1 MLPLAAC
8 QTPQKEQP
16 ATAAR
21 ASDNAWDRVTSTFI
35 EEYFSAQPIFAA
47 AAGRHEYDGKFPD
60 WSQDGIAREV
70 ARLKAKREEIER
82 IRADSLTE
90 AQQVERTHL
99 ITVLNEDLFWLDRAQ
114 WPFVNPMYYMD
125 RIDPTMYLMWSYAP
139 LEKRMA
145 ALVTQ
150 LQGIPQVA
158 THVKANMR
166 LPLPRSYVERAIAGF
181 GGYAVFYR
189 KNVPTIFASVQDADL
204 QKQLAAAT
212 DAAAR
217 SMDELKIFFED
228 QRKTATDRF
237 ALGPD
242 LFSAML
248 RDTEGVN
255 FSLEELANIG
265 RADLARNLA
274 KLKSACAEF
283 APQASIHEC
292 TQKLGSHKPQG
303 SPVAIATEQ
312 VKMLRTFVESNRIAS
327 IPGTEAA
334 SVIEAPPYKRG
345 NIAYIMIPGPYETG
359 LPSTYYI
366 SPPDPAWNAAER
378 AAYIPDQATLL
389 FISSHEVWPGH
400 FLQFLHANR
409 NPTKTAALWKSYANT
424 EGWAHYTEEMMWD
437 SGLGERD
444 PEYHV
449 SQLLA
454 ALLRDARFLSAI
466 GLHTQG
472 MTLQESE
479 KLFRDSAYTDPGTAR
494 QNAMR
499 GTYDP
504 QYLKYTLGKLMIM
517 KLREDWTREL
527 PAGTDRSTQ
536 WFQFHNRFLS
546 YGGLPIPLVRK
557 AMVGDDAKLF

>member
-1 MLPLAAC
+1 
-8 QTPQKEQP
+8 
-16 ATAAR
+16 
-21 ASDNAWDRVTSTFI
+21 
-35 EEYFSAQPIFAA
+35 
-47 AAGRHEYDGKFPD
+47 
-60 WSQDGIAREV
+60 V
-70 ARLKAKREEIER
+70 ARLEAKREEIER
-82 IRADSLTE
+82 IRPDSLTE
-90 AQQVERTHL
+90 EQRLERTHL

-114 WPFVNPMYYMD
+114 WPFVSPIYYLD
-125 RIDPTMYLMWSYAP
+125 RIDPTLYLRWPYAP

-145 ALVTQ
+145 AYVAY

-158 THVKANMR
+158 TQVKANLR

-189 KNVPTIFASVQDADL
+189 KDAPAVFASVQDANL
-204 QKQLAAAT
+204 QKQLAVAT
-212 DAAAR
+212 EAAAK
-217 SMDELKIFFED
+217 SMDDLKMFFED

-237 ALGPD
+237 ALGPE

-255 FSLEELANIG
+255 ISLEELAKIG
-265 RADLARNLA
+265 RADVARNLA
-274 KLKSACAEF
+274 ALKGACAEF
-283 APQASIHEC
+283 APQAPIHAC
-292 TQKLGSHKPQG
+292 IQKMDSHKPQ
-303 SPVAIATEQ
+303 SPPVAATTEQ
-312 VKMLRTFVESNRIAS
+312 LKMLKAFVASNRIAS
-327 IPGTEAA
+327 IPGTEEA
-334 SVIEAPPYKRG
+334 SVAEAPPYRRG
-345 NIAYIMIPGPYETG
+345 NIAYIMIPGPFETG

-366 SPPDPAWNAAER
+366 SPPDPAWSAAER

-400 FLQFLHANR
+400 FLQFLHAKR
-409 NPTKTAALWKSYANT
+409 NPAKTAALWKSYANT

-437 SGLGERD
+437 SGLGERN

-449 SQLLA
+449 SQLVA

-472 MTLQESE
+472 MTVQESE
-479 KLFRDSAYTDPGTAR
+479 QLFRDSAYTDPGTAR
-494 QNAMR
+494 QNAVR

-517 KLREDWTREL
+517 KLREDWTRTL
-527 PAGTDRSTQ
+527 PPGTDRSTQ

-557 AMVGDDAKLF
+557 AMVGDDANLLGQ